1 MNSEP
6 RSIAQPNSSDESVRV
21 TNVQIDSLELER
33 AMCEQWSVSKLKQM
47 RLSQLND
54 CQRASLKTSR
64 PTPEL
69 SLSQEC
75 QSRGKQVYIIRA
87 LGRYKCFVYCNLI
100 YLNALTVN
108 GE

>member
-64 PTPEL
+64 PTPE
-69 SLSQEC
+69 C